1 MNGRSLF
8 GAGEAGLLQD
18 WEHQAPR
25 QGILSGGQ
33 VTKGQ
38 LPLGGARG
46 REVWGTSWDRS
57 LPRCLPPQAA
67 NRDFA
72 TALAGEVGYLHC
84 AVDETIL

>member
-1 MNGRSLF
+1 MLQVYLLDCFMSRNGARLL
-8 GAGEAGLLQD
+8 GLLQD

-46 REVWGTSWDRS
+46 V
-57 LPRCLPPQAA
+57 
-67 NRDFA
+67 
-72 TALAGEVGYLHC
+72 LAPSPSAC
-84 AVDETIL
+84 RRRRQIETLQQPWLGC